1 MRTFATAALAGPLYL
16 LVAAC
21 AIMPDLPPDLAMP
34 QQEILH
40 HSACE
45 IQTALVFLHAY
56 PPPKSVFV
64 ATDWTVR
71 ISLNP
76 KIDADIAPS
85 AGLTRKS
92 TSKPNPARLTSLVLG
107 GTNGATAETKGEHT
121 GNLDYVFDAA
131 KLINDKFLDCEH
143 EPFALHS
150 LSKKIGIEDWLIR
163 SVEAAVE
170 THSKIDKPSFSA
182 DVFMKFSGGAGYTY
196 TSPWALIS
204 PASVASTSSKKRL
217 TSI

>member
-21 AIMPDLPPDLAMP
+21 AIMPDLPPDWAMP

-85 AGLTRKS
+85 AGLW
-92 TSKPNPARLTSLVLG
+92 V
-107 GTNGATAETKGEHT
+107 
-121 GNLDYVFDAA
+121 AA
-131 KLINDKFLDCEH
+131 N
-143 EPFALHS
+143 
-150 LSKKIGIEDWLIR
+150 
-163 SVEAAVE
+163 
-170 THSKIDKPSFSA
+170 
-182 DVFMKFSGGAGYTY
+182 FSGREQKETTPKSQYSMG
-196 TSPWALIS
+196 
-204 PASVASTSSKKRL
+204 
-217 TSI
+217 